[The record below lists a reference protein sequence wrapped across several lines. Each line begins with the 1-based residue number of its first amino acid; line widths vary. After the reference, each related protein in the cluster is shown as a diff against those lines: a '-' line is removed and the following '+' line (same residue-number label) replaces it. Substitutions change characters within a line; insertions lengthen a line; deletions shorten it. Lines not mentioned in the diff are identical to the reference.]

1 MTAAPLVRVLGLSLV
16 LIFSACAMA
25 DDKKPADAA
34 STPAGEDKVKIADRD
49 YVKLSTTMGDIY
61 LELDRFHAP
70 ISTQNFLDY
79 VESDFYNGT
88 IFHRVINGF
97 MIQGGGFEKDMKQK
111 TTRAGIKNEWRNGLT
126 NKRGTIAMARLGGQ
140 ADSATSQFFINVVD
154 NDALNMPRDGAAY
167 AVFGKVI
174 KGMDVVDRIKGVPV
188 QDMAGHQNVPVE
200 PIIITKATR
209 LNPKDDEI
217 KAEIAKERLAEEQEA
232 KRLEEAA
239 KKAWDDGMNVV
250 RKQGGDPDKGT
261 KTASGLWMY
270 DVQVGTGAT
279 PAVTDRVKVHC
290 TGWLVDGKKFYS
302 TRDQGEPLVH
312 PVNQF
317 IKGWTEGLQTMKV
330 GGKRMFL
337 IPPELGYGARGMPP
351 AIPANATL
359 VFEMELLDIV
369 K

>member
-1 MTAAPLVRVLGLSLV
+1 MTVAPLVRFLGLSLIV
-16 LIFSACAMA
+16 ISSACAMA

-34 STPAGEDKVKIADRD
+34 ATPAGDDKVKIADRD
-49 YVKLSTTMGDIY
+49 YVKLATTMGDIY
-61 LELDRFHAP
+61 IELDRFHAP

-79 VESDFYNGT
+79 VESEHYNGT
-88 IFHRVINGF
+88 IFHRVMSGF
-97 MIQGGGFEKDMKQK
+97 MIQGGGFDKDMKQK
-111 TTRAGIKNEWRNGLT
+111 PVRAGIKNEWKNGLT
-126 NKRGTIAMARLGGQ
+126 NKRGSIAMARIGGQ
-140 ADSATSQFFINVVD
+140 ADSGTSQFFINVVD
-154 NDALNMPRDGAAY
+154 NDALNIPRDGAAY

-174 KGMDVVDRIKGVPV
+174 KGMDVVDRIKAVPV
-188 QDMAGHQNVPVE
+188 QDMGGHQAVPLE
-200 PIIITKATR
+200 PVVITKATR

-217 KAEIAKERLAEEQEA
+217 RAEIAKERLAEEQEA
-232 KRLEEAA
+232 KHLADAA
-239 KKAWDDGMNVV
+239 QKAWDDGMNIM
-250 RKQGGDPDKGT
+250 RKQGCDPAKGT
-261 KTASGLWMY
+261 KSASGLWQY

-279 PAVTDRVKVHC
+279 PAISDRVKVHC

-317 IKGWTEGLQTMKV
+317 IKGWTEGLLTMKV